1 MEAARVAK
9 PAGGT
14 STRQGFLWRS
24 VLLCGSIVLSLW
36 AIDGLV
42 HRAVERTGLLA
53 DVVDIQ
59 TPSILFAKLDYLR
72 NFRGHKIVL
81 LGDSIVFGRTLYEHG
96 DGQWRQHNL
105 SSRIADHF
113 RGSFRGENLLVLNL
127 GINGALPADLECLER
142 LLRSCPVDLVI
153 FDVNLRSFSSD
164 FSQPDTV
171 LSRPWLAEIDIGPD
185 GLFQRSCAAGAFP
198 ERMETRC
205 HTFLTNYW
213 HCYRLRDFLQLR
225 LLDDQPSAFC
235 QNLRRVID
243 QACKPQTEASASE
256 LDDEFILLLRARG
269 RYKSV
274 NFRSD
279 NPQRQALERL
289 LHSLVQR
296 RQRTVVFYAKE
307 NPEVAADLMEADRYP
322 AAVAALSA
330 TIAKYTGPDLVFVPP
345 VPELRP
351 EHYLDHIHLNAAGY
365 EILANCLSQ
374 KARPLV
380 CPAGG
385 RELR

>member
-1 MEAARVAK
+1 MEAAKEAK
-9 PAGGT
+9 SAD
-14 STRQGFLWRS
+14 STRARQVFLGRS
-24 VLLCGSIVLSLW
+24 LLLCGSIVLSLW

-72 NFRGHKIVL
+72 NFRGPKIVL
-81 LGDSIVFGRTLYEHG
+81 LGDSIVFGRTLHEHG
-96 DGQWRQHNL
+96 DRQWRQHNL
-105 SSRIADHF
+105 SSRIADCVRQDLH
-113 RGSFRGENLLVLNL
+113 GEDTLVLNL

-142 LLRSCPVDLVI
+142 LLRSCPVDLVV

-164 FSQPDTV
+164 FSQPDTL

-185 GLFQRSCAAGAFP
+185 GRLQRSCAARPFT
-198 ERMETRC
+198 EQMETRC
-205 HTFLTNYW
+205 NTFLTNYW

-235 QNLRRVID
+235 QHLRGAID
-243 QACKPQTEASASE
+243 QAAKPQTESTASE
-256 LDDEFILLLRARG
+256 LDDDFILLLKARA

-274 NFRSD
+274 NSRPD

-322 AAVAALSA
+322 ATVAALSA
-330 TIAKYTGPDLVFVPP
+330 AIAKYTGPDLVFVPP
-345 VPELRP
+345 VPVLRP

-365 EILANCLSQ
+365 EVLADCLWAQ
-374 KARPLV
+374 ARPL
-380 CPAGG
+380 
-385 RELR
+385 LRNEACRDHQ